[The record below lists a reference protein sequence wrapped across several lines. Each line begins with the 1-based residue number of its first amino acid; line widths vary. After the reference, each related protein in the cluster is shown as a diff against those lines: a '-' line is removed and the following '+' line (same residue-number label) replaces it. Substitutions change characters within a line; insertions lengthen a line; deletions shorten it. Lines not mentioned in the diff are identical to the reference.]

1 MVLQRVPSKEQARR
15 SHSGDQTSTVTK
27 EKLEINMDGVA
38 VEELVSHWLN
48 THAVMK
54 PFAIATNKNLSV
66 IHPICK
72 LLYPHYHDTI
82 NINALARQNLINANG
97 IIEQSFLP
105 GKYSMEMCSVVYKNW
120 VFTGGL
126 KDDKLPDM
134 VDISLFTIDDDI

>member
-1 MVLQRVPSKEQARR
+1 
-15 SHSGDQTSTVTK
+15 
-27 EKLEINMDGVA
+27 MDG
-38 VEELVSHWLN
+38 SQWKRLN
-48 THAVMK
+48 THAVME

-72 LLYPHYHDTI
+72 LLYPQYHDTI

-97 IIEQSFLP
+97 IMEQSFLP
-105 GKYSMEMCSVVYKNW
+105 RKYSMEMCSVVYKNW

-134 VDISLFTIDDDI
+134 VNISLFTIDDDI